1 MELLAMRELGHLLSA
16 GLSVDETLSQLND
29 ELLPIVIER
38 MNNQSNRRLWALY
51 DGERIPENETNL
63 TDTRGRVSLL
73 IEHTLVDV
81 INSMLAESGEENIFL
96 ANVVANRFPDLEI
109 RQRDGRLG
117 LRFEVKALQATAEEK
132 SANFSTL
139 KKDVRPQTDFL
150 IIFVWEW
157 NSSRDSSAINWD
169 RAPLIIGAFA
179 LHASSLATMRDTTWL
194 DSPPA
199 NVGDAVQGF
208 DLLEAIT
215 ASNGKYKG
223 EEGNLGKL
231 MRVFDVSNPIPAGA
245 SLELSQTISRFKE
258 LEDFVISAGFD
269 RLCELIAA
277 ASGSSITTQTGP
289 PWNITLT
296 SDLMGFA
303 LARRLGGK
311 KTIEEAMK
319 DLAISK
325 LVVLRDKYQ
334 WTVYALDGGQLAQL
348 RSGRKPKELIKNP
361 L

>member
-1 MELLAMRELGHLLSA
+1 MHELGLLLSA
-16 GLSVDETLSQLND
+16 GLSIDQTLSRLND
-29 ELLPIVIER
+29 ELLPTVIKR
-38 MNNQSNRRLWALY
+38 MNHESNRRLWALY
-51 DGERIPENETNL
+51 EGERIPENETNL

-81 INSMLAESGEENIFL
+81 INSMLTESGENNLFL

-139 KKDVRPQTDFL
+139 KKDVRPQTDFV

-157 NSSRDSSAINWD
+157 SSSRVSSAINWD
-169 RAPLIIGAFA
+169 RAPLIVGAFA

-231 MRVFDVSNPIPAGA
+231 MRVFDVSNPISAGA
-245 SLELSQTISRFKE
+245 SPEFSQTISRFKE
-258 LEDFVISAGFD
+258 LEDFVISAGFE

-277 ASGSSITTQTGP
+277 ASGLSIMELTGL
-289 PWNITLT
+289 PWGITLASNGT
-296 SDLMGFA
+296 GFA
-303 LARRLGGK
+303 LSRRLGGRK
-311 KTIEEAMK
+311 DIEQAMNN
-319 DLAISK
+319 LAISR

-334 WTVYALDGGQLAQL
+334 WTVYTLEGGQLAQS
-348 RSGRKPKELIKNP
+348 RSGRKPKELIKSP